1 MVLERLKQLAYQV
14 DSTSLPPHPF
24 DPLSSSEIDAAVAI
38 IRAGYDGSLKINTVT
53 LREPQ
58 KAEVVAWLADP
69 QNNPRPHRAVDIVA
83 ISPGG
88 KVYDGIVDLT
98 DKKVLQ
104 WKHTEGV
111 QPLITME
118 DLNAV
123 EALAMK
129 DPKIISS
136 VELLEFRQGIC
147 IRFIVIVWNTFSTY
161 FITTVS
167 MHIRPTYNHETKE
180 FIHIEVPRVKRSISK
195 APLSNYNVRSIEIEG
210 VNGRVIDWQTWNI
223 HVGFNYRE
231 GIVLNNITFNDK
243 ETVRPIF
250 YRLSLAEMVVPYGN
264 PEHSHQRKHAFDLG
278 EYGGG

>member
-14 DSTSLPPHPF
+14 DSTSPPPHPF

-147 IRFIVIVWNTFSTY
+147 IRFIVI
-161 FITTVS
+161 TTVS
-167 MHIRPTYNHETKE
+167 MHIRPTYNPETKE

-210 VNGRVIDWQTWNI
+210 G
-223 HVGFNYRE
+223 YR
-231 GIVLNNITFNDK
+231 GAVKAHSHYPVRKCLLQSIVLNNITFNDK

>member
-14 DSTSLPPHPF
+14 DSTSPPPHPF

-38 IRAGYDGSLKINTVT
+38 IRAGYDGSLKINTLT

-129 DPKIISS
+129 DPKIISTWTIGYDERFGS
-136 VELLEFRQGIC
+136 NASLQQGLM
-147 IRFIVIVWNTFSTY
+147 Y
-161 FITTVS
+161 Y
-167 MHIRPTYNHETKE
+167 RP
-180 FIHIEVPRVKRSISK
+180 
-195 APLSNYNVRSIEIEG
+195 
-210 VNGRVIDWQTWNI
+210 
-223 HVGFNYRE
+223 
-231 GIVLNNITFNDK
+231 
-243 ETVRPIF
+243 
-250 YRLSLAEMVVPYGN
+250 M
-264 PEHSHQRKHAFDLG
+264 
-278 EYGGG
+278 